1 MKKFFFLYI
10 FLAPYLVSSQNL
22 NRFIIKT
29 KSNNYNEKLGALLN
43 LREMDQIKPIF
54 KELNL
59 YSLILNN
66 TDHEFISELKKNR
79 NIEYIAEDLLIEH
92 RNNPNDLFYSKQY
105 APVIIK
111 AADVWDNNTGGLT
124 GVKDTIVIAVL
135 DQGIFVNH
143 EDLSGNIW
151 KNYADKPGDKIDN
164 DGNGYIDDHMGL
176 DMASKT
182 DVLNSHYHG
191 TGVAGIIGAK
201 GNNKIGIS
209 GINWDIKMLPI
220 TSIRYISDVIEGYNY
235 IYNLRKNYNNSNGTK
250 GAFIV
255 CTNLSAGYD
264 KKFPDDSQ
272 PFTDWCNL
280 YNLLGTEGILNVT
293 SASNDDTNVEIEG
306 DMPTLC
312 TSDYLIPVTSTDE
325 NDNFDDTKSFGSK
338 SIDLAAPGRAI
349 YTLTTDNAYRKDFT
363 GNSAAAPHV
372 AGAVGLLYTIPCKG
386 FTDKIKANPAEL
398 SLKIKEYLLSYS
410 DKHNDLKDKTVS
422 GGRLNIYNTYVHLA
436 ELCGELPTN
445 ELAISSII
453 PNPVYD
459 NAYIEYDI
467 ENYDNHTLNI
477 HNAKGQLVYTKVFKP
492 NIFGNRSINID
503 VNGFPMGVYYLT
515 LISGENHVS
524 KPLIISGR

>member
-1 MKKFFFLYI
+1 M
-10 FLAPYLVSSQNL
+10 SQ
-22 NRFIIKT
+22 
-29 KSNNYNEKLGALLN
+29 
-43 LREMDQIKPIF
+43 
-54 KELNL
+54 
-59 YSLILNN
+59 
-66 TDHEFISELKKNR
+66 
-79 NIEYIAEDLLIEH
+79 
-92 RNNPNDLFYSKQY
+92 
-105 APVIIK
+105 
-111 AADVWDNNTGGLT
+111 
-124 GVKDTIVIAVL
+124 
-135 DQGIFVNH
+135 
-143 EDLSGNIW
+143 
-151 KNYADKPGDKIDN
+151 
-164 DGNGYIDDHMGL
+164 
-176 DMASKT
+176 
-182 DVLNSHYHG
+182 
-191 TGVAGIIGAK
+191 
-201 GNNKIGIS
+201 
-209 GINWDIKMLPI
+209 
-220 TSIRYISDVIEGYNY
+220 
-235 IYNLRKNYNNSNGTK
+235 
-250 GAFIV
+250 
-255 CTNLSAGYD
+255 
-264 KKFPDDSQ
+264 
-272 PFTDWCNL
+272 
-280 YNLLGTEGILNVT
+280 
-293 SASNDDTNVEIEG
+293 
-306 DMPTLC
+306 
-312 TSDYLIPVTSTDE
+312 
-325 NDNFDDTKSFGSK
+325 

-349 YTLTTDNAYRKDFT
+349 YTLTTDNAYSKDFT